1 MQSNKILNTFVL
13 QKTMPA
19 LIAVVFFCGAP
30 LSYQVACDIKSEK
43 HISHG
48 NIALLSLTSV
58 IMIIWAIW
66 GVAVYN
72 NGKKFSD
79 RITSEYI
86 KQFMTKHP
94 DLKIFEKVLYN
105 EKAMNDVAKFLA
117 NSLRESEQKQVLNIA
132 HNLQRKLRVYEK
144 YDLHDVAIRNIT
156 TKQISVA
163 QKQILKIINNHV
175 ALHPEFTG
183 NLYSVI
189 AHADMIY
196 VPQNTIQQHTR

>member
-19 LIAVVFFCGAP
+19 LIAVVFLFGAP
-30 LSYQVACDIKSEK
+30 LSYEAAHDIKSEK
-43 HISHG
+43 VSPS
-48 NIALLSLTSV
+48 NIALLAIASV
-58 IMIIWAIW
+58 TMIIWAIW

-72 NGKKFSD
+72 NSKKFSD
-79 RITSEYI
+79 RIISKYI

-94 DLKIFEKVLYN
+94 DLKIFDKVLYN
-105 EKAMNDVAKFLA
+105 KKAMNDVAKFLV
-117 NSLRESEQKQVLNIA
+117 NSMRESEQKQVLNIV

-144 YDLHDVAIRNIT
+144 YDLHDAAIHSIT
-156 TKQISVA
+156 TKRISIA

-175 ALHPEFTG
+175 ALHPEFAG